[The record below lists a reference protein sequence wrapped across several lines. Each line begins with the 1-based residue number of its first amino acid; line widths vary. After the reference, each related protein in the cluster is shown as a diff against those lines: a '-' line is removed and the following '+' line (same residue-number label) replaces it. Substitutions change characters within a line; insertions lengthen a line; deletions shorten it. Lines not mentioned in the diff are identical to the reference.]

1 MKVKQII
8 HTYCTVLVGIT
19 IFLAVPNATAQ
30 ITNQATAAR
39 MSEKDIQLQDKY
51 LAATVQQQI
60 GKLEGAATLFAEVLD
75 KNPKCDACA
84 FQLSR
89 LNELMNKPQDALDFA
104 KKATALDP
112 QNKWYQMHLAE
123 TFEKI
128 GKDRE
133 AIEIY
138 RKLIDG
144 NNFEAEFSAE
154 LYFRLAFAQVR
165 LNEPAKAI
173 KTLDELEKKIGM
185 DEEISDKKHLI
196 YDEIGDKKRAAAELR
211 RLADAFPEV
220 LEYQHATAEYYQ
232 KTGDRNA
239 AMLIYERILT
249 HDPSD
254 SKAQLALAGKNA
266 PSDNGKTGLSVSSTA
281 TSKDAAFLMSLKG
294 LFGKSDISI
303 DEKIKTVLPFAQK
316 ISAHKDK
323 ALATA
328 GLELAQILEKT
339 HPNDAKAYALLADM
353 LYHNDR
359 LTESLAQYKQC
370 LELNKTIYAVWEQKM
385 YIEEEL
391 GLFDD
396 LLKTSAAATDLFPS
410 QATAFYF
417 NGLANERKGQFGAA
431 IESLE
436 QALLMS
442 AKKPVVR
449 SNTFS
454 ELGITLS
461 KLKTYDKATENFE
474 AALKIEPVSPIALL
488 RFANALA
495 ARKVEPE
502 KAQQMAN
509 QARKIAADRDPSVLE
524 LYGDYLFKT
533 GDREGAIEL
542 WELAKEKGGKS
553 VILEKKIVA
562 KDLVE

>member
-1 MKVKQII
+1 MKITQI
-8 HTYCTVLVGIT
+8 TYAYCVVILIATMT
-19 IFLAVPNATAQ
+19 LATENATAQ
-30 ITNQATAAR
+30 ITDQATYAR
-39 MSEKDIQLQDKY
+39 MTEKDIQLQDKY
-51 LAATVQQQI
+51 LAAIVQQQV

-75 KNPKCDACA
+75 KNPKCDGCA

-89 LNELMNKPQDALDFA
+89 LNELMKKPQESLDFA
-104 KKATALDP
+104 KKAVALDP

-133 AIEIY
+133 AVDLY
-138 RKLIDG
+138 RKLI
-144 NNFEAEFSAE
+144 EANSFGVEFADE

-173 KTLDELEKKIGM
+173 KTLDELEKKIGI
-185 DEEISDKKHLI
+185 DEEISDKKHII
-196 YDEIGDKKRAAAELR
+196 YDELGDKKRAAAELR
-211 RLADAFPEV
+211 RLADAFPEIV
-220 LEYQHATAEYYQ
+220 EYQYATADYYEQ
-232 KTGDRNA
+232 IGDKNA
-239 AMLIYERILT
+239 AIQVYERILKR
-249 HDPSD
+249 DPSD
-254 SKAQLALAGKNA
+254 SKAQLAIAGKNA
-266 PSDNGKTGLSVSSTA
+266 PPSVSNTA
-281 TSKDAAFLMSLKG
+281 TSKDAAFLNSLKG
-294 LFGKSDISI
+294 LFAKSDIAI
-303 DEKIKTVLPFAQK
+303 DEKIKTILPFAQK
-316 ISAHKDK
+316 IGERKDK
-323 ALATA
+323 ALAAA

-339 HPNDAKAYALLADM
+339 HPNDAKAFALVADM

-359 LTESLAQYKQC
+359 LLESLVKYKQC
-370 LELNKTIYAVWEQKM
+370 IELNKTIYAVWEQKM
-385 YIEEEL
+385 YVEEEL
-391 GLFDD
+391 ALFDE
-396 LLKTSAAATDLFPS
+396 LLKTSNAATDLFPS

-442 AKKPVVR
+442 AKKPIVR
-449 SNTFS
+449 SNTLS
-454 ELGITLS
+454 ELGVTLS
-461 KLKTYDKATENFE
+461 KLKTYDKSNENFE
-474 AALKIEPVSPIALL
+474 AALKIEPASPIALI

-502 KAQQMAN
+502 RAEQMAN

-542 WELAKEKGGKS
+542 WQLAKDKGGKS

>member
-1 MKVKQII
+1 MKQLINN
-8 HTYCTVLVGIT
+8 TCAA
-19 IFLAVPNATAQ
+19 FLGCAMTFTASPAIAQ
-30 ITNQATAAR
+30 ITDQATYAR
-39 MSEKDIQLQDKY
+39 ISEKEIQLQEKY
-51 LAATVQQQI
+51 MAAIVQQQV
-60 GKLEGAATLFAEVLD
+60 GKLDAAVKLFAEVLD
-75 KNPKCDACA
+75 KNPKCDGCA

-89 LNELMNKPQDALDFA
+89 LSDQLSKPQDALDFA
-104 KKATALDP
+104 KKAVALDP

-123 TFEKI
+123 IFEKI

-133 AIEIY
+133 AVDIY
-138 RKLIDG
+138 RKIIDG
-144 NNFEAEFSAE
+144 NNFGVEYSNEI
-154 LYFRLAFAQVR
+154 YFRLAFAQVR

-173 KTLDELEKKIGM
+173 KTLDELEKKSGI
-185 DEEISDKKHLI
+185 DEEISDKKHVI

-220 LEYQHATAEYYQ
+220 AEYQYATANYYE
-232 KTGDRNA
+232 KIGDKNA
-239 AMLIYERILT
+239 ATQMYERILKR
-249 HDPSD
+249 DPTD

-266 PSDNGKTGLSVSSTA
+266 PPSVSNAS
-281 TSKDAAFLMSLKG
+281 TSKDAAFLISLKG
-294 LFGKSDISI
+294 LFAKSDISI
-303 DEKIKTVLPFAQK
+303 DEKIKTILPFAQK
-316 ISAHKDK
+316 IGERKDK

-328 GLELAQILEKT
+328 GLELAEILERS
-339 HPNDAKAYALLADM
+339 HPNDAKAFAFVADM

-359 LTESLAQYKQC
+359 LPESLVKYKRC

-385 YIEEEL
+385 YVEEEL
-391 GLFDD
+391 GLFDE
-396 LLKTSAAATDLFPS
+396 LLKTSNSATDLFPS

-417 NGLANERKGQFGAA
+417 NGLANERKGHFGTA

-442 AKKPVVR
+442 AKKPIVR
-449 SNTFS
+449 SNTLS

-461 KLKTYDKATENFE
+461 KLKTYDRSVENFE
-474 AALKIEPVSPIALL
+474 AALKVEPLSPIALI

-502 KAQQMAN
+502 RAQQLAN

-533 GDREGAIEL
+533 GDREGALEL
-542 WELAKEKGGKS
+542 WQLAKEKGGKS

>member
-1 MKVKQII
+1 MKITQI
-8 HTYCTVLVGIT
+8 TYAYSVVILIATMT
-19 IFLAVPNATAQ
+19 LATENATAQ
-30 ITNQATAAR
+30 ITDQATYAR
-39 MSEKDIQLQDKY
+39 MTEKDIQLQDKY
-51 LAATVQQQI
+51 LAAIVQQQV

-75 KNPKCDACA
+75 KSPKCDGCA

-89 LNELMNKPQDALDFA
+89 LNELMKKPQESLDFA
-104 KKATALDP
+104 KKAVALDP

-133 AIEIY
+133 AVDLY
-138 RKLIDG
+138 RKLIEANSFG
-144 NNFEAEFSAE
+144 AEFADE

-185 DEEISDKKHLI
+185 DEEISDKKHII
-196 YDEIGDKKRAAAELR
+196 YDELGDKKRAAAELR
-211 RLADAFPEV
+211 RLADAFPEIV
-220 LEYQHATAEYYQ
+220 EYQYATADYYEQ
-232 KTGDRNA
+232 MGDKNA
-239 AMLIYERILT
+239 AIQVYERILKR
-249 HDPSD
+249 DPSD
-254 SKAQLALAGKNA
+254 SKAQLAIVGKNA
-266 PSDNGKTGLSVSSTA
+266 PPSVSNAT
-281 TSKDAAFLMSLKG
+281 TSKDAAFLNSLKG
-294 LFGKSDISI
+294 LFAKSDITI
-303 DEKIKTVLPFAQK
+303 DEKIKTILPFAQK
-316 ISAHKDK
+316 IGERKDK

-328 GLELAQILEKT
+328 GLDLAQILEKT
-339 HPNDAKAYALLADM
+339 HPNDAKAFALTADM

-359 LTESLAQYKQC
+359 LPESLVKYKQC
-370 LELNKTIYAVWEQKM
+370 IELNKTIYAVWEQKM
-385 YIEEEL
+385 YVEEEL
-391 GLFDD
+391 ALFDE
-396 LLKTSAAATDLFPS
+396 LLKTSNAATDLFPS

-442 AKKPVVR
+442 AKKPIVR
-449 SNTFS
+449 SNTLS

-461 KLKTYDKATENFE
+461 KLKTYDKSNENFE
-474 AALKIEPVSPIALL
+474 AALKIEPASPITLI

-502 KAQQMAN
+502 RAEQMAN

-542 WELAKEKGGKS
+542 WQLAKDKGGKS

>member
-1 MKVKQII
+1 MYRI
-8 HTYCTVLVGIT
+8 VLVGIT
-19 IFLAVPNATAQ
+19 LFLATATATAQ

-60 GKLEGAATLFAEVLD
+60 GKLEGAARLFAEVLD
-75 KNPKCDACA
+75 KNPKCDGCA

-89 LNELMNKPQDALDFA
+89 LSEQMNKPQDALDFA
-104 KKATALDP
+104 KKAATLDP
-112 QNKWYQMHLAE
+112 QNKWYQTHLAE
-123 TFEKI
+123 TLEKI

-144 NNFEAEFSAE
+144 NSFEAEFSAE

-173 KTLDELEKKIGM
+173 KTLDELEKKIGI

-196 YDEIGDKKRAAAELR
+196 YDELGDKKRAAAELR
-211 RLADAFPEV
+211 RLADAYPEV
-220 LEYQHATAEYYQ
+220 LEYQYATAEYYQ
-232 KTGDRNA
+232 KTGDKNA
-239 AMLIYERILT
+239 ALQIYERILKR
-249 HDPSD
+249 DPSD
-254 SKAQLALAGKNA
+254 SKAQLAIAGKNA
-266 PSDNGKTGLSVSSTA
+266 PSDNGKTGPSVSTA
-281 TSKDAAFLMSLKG
+281 SANKDAAFLTSLKG
-294 LFGKSDISI
+294 LFAKSDISI
-303 DEKIKTVLPFAQK
+303 DEKIKTILPYAQK
-316 ISAHKDK
+316 IGEGKDK
-323 ALATA
+323 ALAAA

-339 HPNDAKAYALLADM
+339 HPNDAKSYALLADM
-353 LYHNDR
+353 LYHNEQ
-359 LTESLAQYKQC
+359 LTEALTKYKRC

-385 YIEEEL
+385 YVEEEL
-391 GLFDD
+391 GLFDE
-396 LLKTSAAATDLFPS
+396 LLKTSTAATDLFPS

-431 IESLE
+431 IEALE

-442 AKKPVVR
+442 AKKPLIR
-449 SNTFS
+449 SNIFS

-461 KLKTYDKATENFE
+461 KLKTYEKATESFE
-474 AALKIEPVSPIALL
+474 AALKIEPISPIALL

-502 KAQQMAN
+502 RAQQMAN

-533 GDREGAIEL
+533 GDRDGAIEL
-542 WELAKEKGGKS
+542 WQLAKEKGGKS